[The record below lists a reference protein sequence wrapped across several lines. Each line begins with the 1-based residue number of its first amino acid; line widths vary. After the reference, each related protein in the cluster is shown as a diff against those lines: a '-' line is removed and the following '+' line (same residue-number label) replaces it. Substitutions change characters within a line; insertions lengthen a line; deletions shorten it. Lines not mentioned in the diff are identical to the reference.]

1 MYRKRR
7 NHTTNK
13 EKNAEEEEAMDALVA
28 YNRYRNSENIV
39 LIAFLSRV
47 MFIALMFI
55 CDAFVSDYDTSSSP
69 SSNKKSGSTLTRD
82 GFCSH
87 MESIAVWDGVHVLRI
102 AEVGGYEYEHSHAF
116 YPALPFLLR
125 FIIRDS
131 EMTTCVLA
139 RTALVLNAMVSIATV
154 VIMEKLA
161 FILLANPQKGKT
173 LDVPFAGK
181 CASFSRSAALLYCFT
196 PAFIF
201 HLAPGYTEA
210 IFTFC
215 ATYGALLFA
224 RGSMY
229 EFDGAR
235 ATTDWRFVLNKVT
248 SYVFFALA
256 ASFRSNGILLG
267 IYPACEIISSLLA
280 VKRERKYWFK
290 RLVSLPIHVIG
301 GLCIA
306 LPTVLVQY
314 NAYLS
319 FCGIDSGYEIGGGG
333 SAVEAA
339 KSRPW
344 CSKFPPNVYAFIQ
357 SEYWDVGFL
366 QSWRVSQM
374 GNILIASP
382 ALLASMYCLKM
393 YSFIRRDRV
402 LVSPVGAL
410 AGDILWL
417 ISCVLC
423 ATVTHIQIA
432 MRFMSVLAA
441 PYVAI
446 ARFGGEESERGKY
459 LLASFVAGYALVGM
473 VLFSNFY
480 PWT

>member
-1 MYRKRR
+1 M
-7 NHTTNK
+7 
-13 EKNAEEEEAMDALVA
+13 
-28 YNRYRNSENIV
+28 
-39 LIAFLSRV
+39 
-47 MFIALMFI
+47 
-55 CDAFVSDYDTSSSP
+55 
-69 SSNKKSGSTLTRD
+69 
-82 GFCSH
+82 
-87 MESIAVWDGVHVLRI
+87 
-102 AEVGGYEYEHSHAF
+102 
-116 YPALPFLLR
+116 
-125 FIIRDS
+125 
-131 EMTTCVLA
+131 
-139 RTALVLNAMVSIATV
+139 
-154 VIMEKLA
+154 
-161 FILLANPQKGKT
+161 
-173 LDVPFAGK
+173 
-181 CASFSRSAALLYCFT
+181 
-196 PAFIF
+196 
-201 HLAPGYTEA
+201 
-210 IFTFC
+210 
-215 ATYGALLFA
+215 
-224 RGSMY
+224 
-229 EFDGAR
+229 
-235 ATTDWRFVLNKVT
+235 
-248 SYVFFALA
+248 
-256 ASFRSNGILLG
+256 
-267 IYPACEIISSLLA
+267 
-280 VKRERKYWFK
+280 
-290 RLVSLPIHVIG
+290 PIHVIG
-301 GLCIA
+301 GLCIS

-344 CSKFPPNVYAFIQ
+344 CSKFPPSVYAFIQ

-423 ATVTHIQIA
+423 ATVTHIQIS